1 MVSEEH
7 QRLVDALAQVL
18 EDKKGVRTIAIDIAG
33 TPHCFDEKYHD
44 LPKPKDRDGSI
55 PDLVGKDTKGTY
67 HLGEAETDMEAENL
81 NDQLKKFS
89 NRTMTSTGAP
99 VPLHVIIPQRIRS
112 LMVARINR
120 IGLGDKLNNG
130 RITVWHVKD

>member
-1 MVSEEH
+1 MISEEH
-7 QRLVDALAQVL
+7 QKLVNALALVL
-18 EDKKGVRTIAIDIAG
+18 EDQRGVQIVAIDIAG
-33 TPHCFDEKYHD
+33 TPEHFEQKYRN
-44 LPKPKDRDGSI
+44 LPKPSDRDGSI
-55 PDLVGKDTKGTY
+55 PDLEGRDINNTV